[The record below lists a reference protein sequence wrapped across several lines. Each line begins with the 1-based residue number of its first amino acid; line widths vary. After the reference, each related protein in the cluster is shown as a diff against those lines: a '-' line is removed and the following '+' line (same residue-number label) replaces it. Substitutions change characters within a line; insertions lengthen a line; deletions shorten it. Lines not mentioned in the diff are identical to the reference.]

1 MGTTSLEGGD
11 PVLLRFRAANVYSFR
26 DEFELDLRPRKRG
39 ENDAQPGPVRI
50 AAIYGA
56 NASGKSN
63 VLKAVSWMQ
72 EAVLESGTHWAPT
85 GGVPRP
91 MFKLDLA
98 AREEASLFEAE
109 FLLGEARYVYGF
121 EVSDERVETEWLFEY
136 VTGRRR
142 TLFVRDADAEN
153 EYEFKGRQLKG
164 EVEQI
169 ARLTRPNA
177 LFLSMGAQLNNPQ
190 LARIFAWFERSLA
203 QEGYVE
209 LPGFGRF
216 FPLLPGHWFTDVE
229 PLLAMADLGVVG
241 GESVERE
248 QDANEANL
256 PGTKHFITREFRLQ
270 HRGAQGP
277 VALSPGEE
285 SDGTRAWYSIAKAVL
300 DALRAGSVM
309 LHDELDASLHPA
321 LVAEVL
327 RVFRD
332 PKANPRGAQLICTL
346 HDVSLLGSAHA
357 DAPLDRH
364 EVWITEK
371 DPMGQS
377 ELYPLTDAR
386 PATQEN
392 LERGYLRGRY
402 GGVPRV
408 GAGWLAR
415 DVARLLEGAEPEPDA
430 QR

>member
-1 MGTTSLEGGD
+1 M
-11 PVLLRFRAANVYSFR
+11 LLRFRAANVYSFR

-39 ENDAQPGPVRI
+39 ESGSQPDAVRI

-63 VLKAVSWMQ
+63 VLKAVSWMRG
-72 EAVLESGTHWAPT
+72 AVIESGTHWTPT
-85 GGVPRP
+85 DGVPRP
-91 MFKLDLA
+91 LFKLDPA
-98 AREEASLFEAE
+98 AREEASLFEVE
-109 FLLGEARYVYGF
+109 FSLEGIRYVYGF

-136 VTGRRR
+136 TTGRRR
-142 TLFVRDADAEN
+142 TLFVRDADAED
-153 EYEFKGRQLKG
+153 EYEFKGRRLKG

-169 ARLTRPNA
+169 AKLTRPNA
-177 LFLSMGAQLNNPQ
+177 LFVSMGAQLNNPQ
-190 LARIFAWFERSLA
+190 LARIFAWFRRGLV
-203 QEGYVE
+203 QWGYIPI
-209 LPGFGRF
+209 PGLGRI
-216 FPLLPGHWFTDVE
+216 FPLEPGEWFADVE

-241 GESVERE
+241 GEFVERDYASIP
-248 QDANEANL
+248 QEARSAVVPEL
-256 PGTKHFITREFRLQ
+256 RLQ
-270 HRGAQGP
+270 HRGARGP
-277 VALSPGEE
+277 VALSLEEE
-285 SDGTRAWYSIAKAVL
+285 SDGTRAWLSITRAVL
-300 DALRAGSVM
+300 DALRAGSAM
-309 LHDELDASLHPA
+309 LHDELDGSLHPA

-327 RVFRD
+327 RLFRD
-332 PKANPRGAQLICTL
+332 PKANPQGAQLICTL

-408 GAGWLAR
+408 GAGWLAS
-415 DVARLLEGAEPEPDA
+415 DVAKLLEGAEPEPDA
-430 QR
+430 QG

>member
-1 MGTTSLEGGD
+1 M
-11 PVLLRFRAANVYSFR
+11 LLRFRAANVYSFR

-39 ENDAQPGPVRI
+39 ESGSQPDAARV

-63 VLKAVSWMQ
+63 LLKAIAWMA
-72 EAVLESGTHWAPT
+72 EAVARSAANWAPN

-91 MFKLDLA
+91 LFKLDPA
-98 AREEASLFEAE
+98 AGGDASLFEME
-109 FLLGEARYVYGF
+109 FVLDGNRYAYGF

-136 VTGRRR
+136 ATGRRR
-142 TLFVRDADAEN
+142 TLFVRDADAED

-164 EVEQI
+164 ELEQI
-169 ARLTRPNA
+169 RKLTRPNA

-190 LARIFAWFERSLA
+190 LAKIFDWFFRS
-203 QEGYVE
+203 
-209 LPGFGRF
+209 GFADAGSLGIRG
-216 FPLLPGHWFTDVE
+216 LVRRVSARWYGDWFAEVE

-241 GESVERE
+241 GAVVEGFASHGSFQE
-248 QDANEANL
+248 L
-256 PGTKHFITREFRLQ
+256 RLQ
-270 HRGAQGP
+270 HRGASGP
-277 VALSPGEE
+277 IELDLDEE
-285 SDGTRAWYSIAKAVL
+285 SDGTLAWLSTARLVL
-300 DALRAGSVM
+300 QALRVGSVL

-327 RVFRD
+327 RLFRD

-357 DAPLDRH
+357 DAPLDRR

-371 DPMGQS
+371 DPMGRS
-377 ELYPLTDAR
+377 ELYPLTDAH

-402 GGVPRV
+402 GGVPRIGV
-408 GAGWLAR
+408 GWLAM
-415 DVARLLEGAEPEPDA
+415 DVAKLMGESGVAADVEGA
-430 QR
+430 

>member
-1 MGTTSLEGGD
+1 VVT

-26 DEFELDLRPRKRG
+26 DEFELDLRPRKRSESG
-39 ENDAQPGPVRI
+39 PQPEAARI

-63 VLKAVSWMQ
+63 MLKAVLWMQ
-72 EAVLESGTHWAPT
+72 EAVFQSGTRWSPT

-91 MFKLDLA
+91 LFKLDPA
-98 AREEASLFEAE
+98 ARNEASLFEAE
-109 FLLGEARYVYGF
+109 FSLGEIRYVYGF

-136 VTGRRR
+136 ATGRRR
-142 TLFVRDADAEN
+142 TLFVRDADAEE
-153 EYEFKGRQLKG
+153 EYEFKGRRLKG

-169 ARLTRPNA
+169 AKLTRPNA
-177 LFLSMGAQLNNPQ
+177 LFVSMGAQLNNPQ
-190 LARIFAWFERSLA
+190 LARIFAWFDNSLV
-203 QEGYVE
+203 QDGYIT
-209 LPGFGRF
+209 LPGVGRQ
-216 FPLLPGHWFTDVE
+216 FPSVPGDQFADVE
-229 PLLAMADLGVVG
+229 PLLAMADLGIVG
-241 GESVERE
+241 GVYVERE
-248 QDANEANL
+248 GRTVSARVPPEL
-256 PGTKHFITREFRLQ
+256 RLQ
-270 HRGAQGP
+270 HRGARGP
-277 VALSPGEE
+277 VTLSADEE
-285 SDGTRAWYSIAKAVL
+285 SDGTRAWLSIARAVL
-300 DALRAGSVM
+300 DALRDGSAM
-309 LHDELDASLHPA
+309 LHDELDSSLHPT

-327 RVFRD
+327 RLFRD
-332 PKANPRGAQLICTL
+332 PKANPHGAQLICTL

-371 DPMGQS
+371 DTMGQS

-408 GAGWLAR
+408 GAGWLAS
-415 DVARLLEGAEPEPDA
+415 DVAKLLEGAESEPDV
-430 QR
+430 RG

>member
-1 MGTTSLEGGD
+1 
-11 PVLLRFRAANVYSFR
+11 VLLRFRAANVYSFR

-39 ENDAQPGPVRI
+39 ESGSQPDAARI

-63 VLKAVSWMQ
+63 VLKAIDWMT
-72 EAVLESGTHWAPT
+72 EAVKRSAVKWAPT

-91 MFKLDLA
+91 LFKLDPA
-98 AREEASLFEAE
+98 ARGEASLFEVE
-109 FLLGEARYVYGF
+109 FLLDGNRYVYGF

-136 VTGRRR
+136 VTERRR
-142 TLFVRDADAEN
+142 TLFVRDADAED
-153 EYEFKGRQLKG
+153 EFDFKGRLLKG
-164 EVEQI
+164 ELDQI
-169 ARLTRPNA
+169 GKLTRPNA
-177 LFLSMGAQLNNPQ
+177 LFVSSGAQLNNPQ
-190 LARIFAWFERSLA
+190 PTRIFEWLRAGLTQAGSA
-203 QEGYVE
+203 
-209 LPGFGRF
+209 GFAGVLRW
-216 FPLLPGHWFTDVE
+216 GVTADSADWFTAVE

-241 GESVERE
+241 GTFVENDQVRTTLNGIERSVPE
-248 QDANEANL
+248 L
-256 PGTKHFITREFRLQ
+256 RLQ
-270 HRGAQGP
+270 HRGVRGP
-277 VALSPGEE
+277 IELTEEEE
-285 SDGTRAWYSIAKAVL
+285 SDGTLAWVSTARNVL
-300 DALRAGSVM
+300 ASLHTGSVL

-327 RVFRD
+327 RLFRD
-332 PKANPRGAQLICTL
+332 PKANPRGAQMICTL

-357 DAPLDRH
+357 DVPLDRR

-408 GAGWLAR
+408 GAGWLAM
-415 DVARLLEGAEPEPDA
+415 DVAKLLEGAELEPDVKG
-430 QR
+430 

>member
-1 MGTTSLEGGD
+1 M
-11 PVLLRFRAANVYSFR
+11 LLRFRAANVYSFR

-39 ENDAQPGPVRI
+39 ESGSQAEPTRV

-63 VLKAVSWMQ
+63 ALKAMSWMA
-72 EAVLESGTHWAPT
+72 EAVKRSATRWAPD

-91 MFKLDLA
+91 RFKLDPN
-98 AREEASLFEAE
+98 ARDEASLFEVE
-109 FLLGEARYVYGF
+109 FSLEEIRYVYGF

-136 VTGRRR
+136 ATGRRR
-142 TLFVRDADAEN
+142 TLFLRDADARD
-153 EYEFKGRQLKG
+153 EYDFKGRQLKG
-164 EVEQI
+164 ELDQI
-169 ARLTRPNA
+169 SKLTRPNA
-177 LFLSMGAQLNNPQ
+177 LFVSMGAQLNNPQ
-190 LARIFAWFERSLA
+190 LARIFACLATGLLMEVGLSGFRWSEGPNRLASAVFNPGEWFA
-203 QEGYVE
+203 
-209 LPGFGRF
+209 
-216 FPLLPGHWFTDVE
+216 DVE
-229 PLLAMADLGVVG
+229 PLVSLADLGIVG
-241 GESVERE
+241 GV
-248 QDANEANL
+248 
-256 PGTKHFITREFRLQ
+256 FRPMSHEGSSGQELSLQ

-277 VALSPGEE
+277 VDLDHHEE
-285 SDGTRAWYSIAKAVL
+285 SKGTLTWLSTARSVL
-300 DALRAGSVM
+300 DALRRGVVL

-357 DAPLDRH
+357 DAPLDRR
-364 EVWITEK
+364 EVWIAEK
-371 DPMGQS
+371 SPMGQS

-408 GAGWLAR
+408 GAGWLAM
-415 DVARLLEGAEPEPDA
+415 DVAKLLNETDAPADVEGP
-430 QR
+430 

>member
-1 MGTTSLEGGD
+1 M
-11 PVLLRFRAANVYSFR
+11 LLRFRAANVYSFR

-39 ENDAQPGPVRI
+39 ESGYPPDAARI

-72 EAVLESGTHWAPT
+72 EAVVQSGAQWSPT

-91 MFKLDLA
+91 LFKLDPA
-98 AREEASLFEAE
+98 AREEASLFEVE
-109 FLLGEARYVYGF
+109 FSLGEIRYVYGF

-136 VTGRRR
+136 ATGRRR
-142 TLFVRDADAEN
+142 TLFVRDADAEE
-153 EYEFKGRQLKG
+153 EYEFKGRRLKG

-169 ARLTRPNA
+169 AKLTRPNA
-177 LFLSMGAQLNNPQ
+177 LFVSMGAQLNNPQ
-190 LARIFAWFERSLA
+190 LARIFEWFRRGLV
-203 QEGYVE
+203 QGGYVE
-209 LPGFGRF
+209 LPGVGRF
-216 FPLLPGHWFTDVE
+216 FPLQPGEWFADVE
-229 PLLAMADLGVVG
+229 PLVAMADLGVVG
-241 GESVERE
+241 GELVERE
-248 QDANEANL
+248 REFGLRL
-256 PGTKHFITREFRLQ
+256 PGVRTTVLRELWLQ
-270 HRGAQGP
+270 HRGARGP
-277 VALSPGEE
+277 VALSPEEE
-285 SDGTRAWYSIAKAVL
+285 SDGTRAWLSIARAVL

-309 LHDELDASLHPA
+309 LHDELDGSLHPA
-321 LVAEVL
+321 LVAEIL
-327 RVFRD
+327 RLFRD
-332 PKANPRGAQLICTL
+332 PKANPHSAQLICTL
-346 HDVSLLGSAHA
+346 HDVSLLGSAHT
-357 DAPLDRH
+357 DVPLDRH

-408 GAGWLAR
+408 GAGWLAS
-415 DVARLLEGAEPEPDA
+415 DVAKLLEGAEPEPDA